1 MTATTTNQTDPAART
16 TRAVLY
22 LRVSTAKQAKTDLD
36 PEGLSLPA
44 QRESCLRKAEEL
56 GAEVVDE
63 YVDRGESAKTVDRP
77 QFRKMVSRVQ
87 ADRDIDYVILDKINR
102 FARNRRDDAN
112 MLFELRAAGATVI
125 SVKENIDDTPAGM
138 LMHGIL
144 ATLAEYES
152 RNNGTEA
159 LKGMTRK
166 AQVGGTPGR
175 APIGYLNVRL
185 PVPGQPRGMA
195 DVEVDPERAPHVRWA
210 FEQYATGEWT
220 TQSLADALDARGLR
234 SVSVGKRP
242 SKPLLKSRVAH
253 MLGNRYYVG
262 TVTFRGVQY
271 KGRHEPIVDK
281 ALFERVQTVLRVKA
295 TTGEKT
301 SKHHH
306 YLKGTVF
313 CGECHSRL
321 VFSRNRGNG
330 GSYDYFKCMG
340 RQNGVAC
347 TVGYVRADWLESQV
361 DTEWQQNVFPTELA
375 AELRGAVLARLQVMH
390 QGASEQLGVQTKRLQ
405 DLDGERSTLLKAHLA
420 GAVPLDLLKSE
431 QDRIAREM
439 SQAQVE
445 IAAAS
450 MESAEVERTLNAAL
464 KLAEDCQE
472 TYLDAKPVRRRELNQ
487 AFFERIEVVPDEGVE
502 LTLNS
507 PFRELRELRG
517 LRDGDEE
524 ATGRLD
530 GVLGR
535 QGSAGNEEAP
545 AEWAGAE
552 DEVVGWEPTD
562 GWGSNTQRG
571 RRYCRTDGWNM
582 RDLVPPAGLEP
593 ATVGLEVRCSIQL
606 SYRGQHGLATG

>member
-1 MTATTTNQTDPAART
+1 MSAETTNRTAETART
-16 TRAVLY
+16 ARAVLY

-44 QRESCLRKAEEL
+44 QRESCLRKAEEM
-56 GAEVVDE
+56 GAEVVEE

-77 QFRKMVSRVQ
+77 AFRKMVSRVQ
-87 ADRDIDYVILDKINR
+87 TDRDIDYVILDKINR

-195 DVEVDPERAPHVRWA
+195 DVEVDPERSPHVLWA

-234 SVSVGKRP
+234 SAPVGKRA

-262 TVTFRGVQY
+262 TVTFRGTQY
-271 KGRHEPIVDK
+271 KGRHEPIVDE

-301 SKHHH
+301 SRHHH

-313 CGECHSRL
+313 CGVCHSRL

-340 RQNGVAC
+340 RQNGTNC
-347 TVGYVRADWLESQV
+347 TIGYVRADWLESQIE
-361 DTEWQQNVFPTELA
+361 TAWQQNVFPTELA
-375 AELRGAVLARLQVMH
+375 VELRGAVLERLQVMH

-405 DLDGERSTLLKAHLA
+405 DLNGERSKLLTAHLA
-420 GAVPLDLLKSE
+420 GAVPLDLLKAE
-431 QDRIAREM
+431 QERIAREM

-445 IAAAS
+445 IEAAS

-464 KLAEDCQE
+464 VLARDCQE
-472 TYLDAKPVRRRELNQ
+472 TYLDAKAVRRRELNQ
-487 AFFERIEVVPDEGVE
+487 AFFERIEVVPEKGVE

-507 PFRELRELRG
+507 PFKELSDLRG
-517 LRDGDEE
+517 LRDTEDE
-524 ATGRLD
+524 AVGSLA

-535 QGSAGNEEAP
+535 QSSVGDEEAP
-545 AEWAGAE
+545 AEWAGAGDE
-552 DEVVGWEPTD
+552 DDGWEPTGD
-562 GWGSNTQRG
+562 WESNVQQG
-571 RRYCRTDGWNM
+571 RQYRRADGWNM
-582 RDLVPPAGLEP
+582 RDLVRSAGLEP
-593 ATVGLEVRCSIQL
+593 ATS
-606 SYRGQHGLATG
+606 